1 MTTQKRYYQPQ
12 NSKDAMRQIE
22 KLFNQYKNAPLTD
35 ALLQYHQKL
44 VTYLQTSVV
53 QAAKKEGQPQRA
65 QTAQTMAAG
74 MTEWLRIRALGK
86 PFTGEMRHFKIM
98 NAKQHRRVKNRRV
111 KGHRRQPT
119 MRKIMR

>member
-53 QAAKKEGQPQRA
+53 QAAKKG
-65 QTAQTMAAG
+65 
-74 MTEWLRIRALGK
+74 LYNNK
-86 PFTGEMRHFKIM
+86 C
-98 NAKQHRRVKNRRV
+98 
-111 KGHRRQPT
+111 
-119 MRKIMR
+119 